1 MPLLAHRRPA
11 AMPGE
16 HAVAYQ
22 KLKSLSCLGVGLFAG
37 LDPAQGWDRFLLEFP
52 LRLTPRPR

>member
-1 MPLLAHRRPA
+1 
-11 AMPGE
+11 MPGE

-22 KLKSLSCLGVGLFAG
+22 KLKSLSSLGEGQFAG